1 MFDEPV
7 SDYWHVYSDGKRADI
22 PFATDEDKVFAMN
35 SIAICAFQSDM
46 EVICQEVNDTHLHS
60 ILRGRFP
67 EKFRAGMKKRI
78 STWLNRKGTDRSGE
92 FYLSFNEITSRRE
105 LLTKIMYTYRNSLDC
120 YCGAPWN
127 YRWGVG
133 NLYFAPRISLGTPLR
148 DLTARQ
154 QRELLSC
161 WQELPQDWRIDGSGM
176 LLPSSYINADLV
188 ESLFGSVRVFL
199 AFLYVKRDDE
209 LRMKQALS
217 QYYMNQRSMEDLRQ
231 HANRLAHN
239 KYNKSLRSIDFESR
253 LEIAASMLRGGS
265 GSRTENFAKALY
277 LKKEDIDR
285 LL

>member
-1 MFDEPV
+1 
-7 SDYWHVYSDGKRADI
+7 
-22 PFATDEDKVFAMN
+22 
-35 SIAICAFQSDM
+35 
-46 EVICQEVNDTHLHS
+46 
-60 ILRGRFP
+60 
-67 EKFRAGMKKRI
+67 
-78 STWLNRKGTDRSGE
+78 
-92 FYLSFNEITSRRE
+92 
-105 LLTKIMYTYRNSLDC
+105 
-120 YCGAPWN
+120 
-127 YRWGVG
+127 
-133 NLYFAPRISLGTPLR
+133 
-148 DLTARQ
+148 
-154 QRELLSC
+154 
-161 WQELPQDWRIDGSGM
+161 M

-277 LKKEDIDR
+277 LKKADIDR